1 MATVHLS
8 NISEDD
14 SSERLGVHVE
24 LKDGEDL
31 REKLL
36 LMQIVKLE
44 GGVHSVDHG
53 VLMNKSRELL
63 HNGGDQAS
71 GVAEVV
77 HNMAARNNVMLGV
90 QAIVESG
97 NTINV
102 VDLMD
107 GNSVMYESMLN
118 LGLKSGLGSSLF
130 GDGLLVSIDFFLGSL
145 YEGKR
150 R

>member
-44 GGVHSVDHG
+44 GGVHSVDDGMLVH
-53 VLMNKSRELL
+53 KSWESGNNLL
-63 HNGGDQAS
+63 DEAS
-71 GVAEVV
+71 GVREIVHHMSARDHVV
-77 HNMAARNNVMLGV
+77 SAVHAV
-90 QAIVESG
+90 VEMS
-97 NTINV
+97 NTIGV
-102 VDLMD
+102 MVFLDIDKVMRVSGLD
-107 GNSVMYESMLN
+107 GMGGLNSLVILL
-118 LGLKSGLGSSLF
+118 LGLNGLDCSES
-130 GDGLLVSIDFFLGSL
+130 
-145 YEGKR
+145 R
-150 R
+150 

>member
-90 QAIVESG
+90 
-97 NTINV
+97 
-102 VDLMD
+102 
-107 GNSVMYESMLN
+107 
-118 LGLKSGLGSSLF
+118 
-130 GDGLLVSIDFFLGSL
+130 
-145 YEGKR
+145 
-150 R
+150 